1 MIGAFHHAFAGT
13 GAVFVREFR
22 AYFATPVAYVFIV
35 VFLAVTGIL
44 TFYPGNLFDRG
55 QADLRPFFSFHPWL
69 YLVFMPAIAMRLWA
83 EERRSGTIELLMTLP
98 VGLMGAVLGKFLAAW
113 AFAGV
118 ALALTFPSWLTV
130 AYLGHPDHG
139 AIFAGYLGS
148 FLMAGGYLAIGA
160 CFSAATKNQV
170 VAFIAAV
177 AVGFVFTVAGA
188 PLVLDALSGWA
199 PRALVEAVAS
209 FSFLTRF
216 QAITAGVLDA
226 RDLVF
231 FVTLAGAWLFA
242 NAVVVEMKKGG

>member
-1 MIGAFHHAFAGT
+1 MIGAFRHAFAGT
-13 GAVFVREFR
+13 GAVFSREFR

-35 VFLAVTGIL
+35 VFLAVAGIL

-55 QADLRPFFSFHPWL
+55 QADLRPFFSYHPWL
-69 YLVFMPAIAMRLWA
+69 YLVFMPAVAMRLWA

-118 ALALTFPSWLTV
+118 ALALTVPAWATV
-130 AYLGHPDHG
+130 AFLGDPDHG
-139 AIFAGYLGS
+139 AILAGYLGS
-148 FLMAGGYLAIGA
+148 FLMAGGYLAIGS

-170 VAFIAAV
+170 VAFVLAV
-177 AVGFVFTVAGA
+177 AAGFVFTAAGA
-188 PLVLDALSGWA
+188 PLVLDAVSGWA
-199 PRALVEAVAS
+199 PRPVVETIAS

-216 QAITAGVLDA
+216 QGITAGVLAA

-231 FVTLAGAWLFA
+231 FLSLAAVWLFA
-242 NAVVVEMKKGG
+242 NAVIVEAKKGN